1 MEAIPMKKMVT
12 CIMAIAFL
20 MFSFVF
26 ACNAQKKADQTPDA
40 KPLFDKKCSACHS
53 TKKATGQ
60 KKTQPEWADTVLR
73 MKNKNGA
80 PVNDEEAKTIIAFLT
95 ENYGK

>member
-1 MEAIPMKKMVT
+1 MKRMVT
-12 CIMAIAFL
+12 CIIAIVFFV
-20 MFSFVF
+20 FSFVF
-26 ACNAQKKADQTPDA
+26 ACNAQKKADQASDTKA
-40 KPLFDKKCSACHS
+40 LFDKKCSACHS

-60 KKTQPEWADTVLR
+60 KKNQTDWTDTVMR

-80 PVNDEEAKTIIAFLT
+80 PVNDDEAKTIIAFLT